1 MTDTK
6 PGTPSR
12 WGAVILII
20 LVVTL
25 LVSGGVA
32 LARFQP
38 APPLEITLPAAN
50 EHGGEIKIV
59 GAVTN
64 PGIYPF
70 DPGDAI
76 GSLLDAAGGALD
88 ASRELTLTVVAAD
101 SANQPQKINI
111 NTAAAWLLEALP
123 GIGETRA
130 QTIVAYRQA
139 NGNFKHTTELMR
151 VNGIGQSLYDEIK
164 DLITVT
170 D

>member
-1 MTDTK
+1 MANNR
-6 PGTPSR
+6 PGSPTR
-12 WGAVILII
+12 WGAVVLII
-20 LVVTL
+20 LVVAL
-25 LVSGGVA
+25 LASGG
-32 LARFQP
+32 LAMARLQP

-50 EHGGEIKIV
+50 VYGGEVKIA

-101 SANQPQKINI
+101 GVNQPQKINI

-130 QTIVAYRQA
+130 QTIVAYREA
-139 NGNFKHTTELMR
+139 NGSFKHTTELMR